1 MQNIVRT
8 YIAAIQLHAANKRKD
23 IKSNNVLE
31 TFLEQFKEKD
41 FNKKFKSIDRELF
54 KLIKDEAHIYLSDG
68 DKTKIIN
75 YFKYLR
81 INYKYLKQNLQNEST
96 NASTTTTTKTTSTPL
111 PTTTIAAS
119 TSSSN
124 NNSYNSSSCDESESD
139 EEDETFNNNNFFSN
153 TLQYVNNWFN
163 VIDLTDNNDNSNDRY
178 DV

>member
-1 MQNIVRT
+1 MFLQTSIHVSLPIHDTHNSLNTLVCNNIVRT

-31 TFLEQFKEKD
+31 TFLKQFKEKD

-81 INYKYLKQNLQNEST
+81 INYKYLKQNLQ
-96 NASTTTTTKTTSTPL
+96 K
-111 PTTTIAAS
+111 
-119 TSSSN
+119 
-124 NNSYNSSSCDESESD
+124 
-139 EEDETFNNNNFFSN
+139 
-153 TLQYVNNWFN
+153 
-163 VIDLTDNNDNSNDRY
+163 
-178 DV
+178 